1 MIKRIKK
8 IKGVGR
14 FLNVGHTELGRLT
27 LIYGPNCYGKS
38 TLSDIFRS
46 VANQN
51 PEVLSNRQSITRDG
65 STITQEVCFGIKNST
80 DRTEQDIFCVNQR
93 WNTGN
98 FNSPIE
104 VFDSRFIEDNVFTG
118 LTISR
123 SNKENL
129 TNLLIG
135 EKSVGIGKQIDFL
148 KNKSFREKAKVIGEL
163 EDLLK
168 RSLGALDLG
177 INLGDFISVEKP
189 DDIKATKSELTTFQE
204 NLKKIRKSVAEK
216 NKILELDEPIIFSL
230 ENPEPVIETLKDSL
244 GKGFEDINDTAY
256 KRMRKHI
263 EQHFNSRD
271 GKEEEWI
278 EKGINTY
285 LKQNKDAVTL
295 NCPFCSQS
303 LTTVTD
309 LIETYKKVFSEEYE
323 KFCNETLG
331 ILDNKHQEFNKLIS
345 DIKLIES
352 LINKNLAICHRWQS
366 YFTDETQKLIE
377 QIDDLSNR
385 ANKSNNNLVGL
396 MEEVAGK
403 FGELIAEKKKNP
415 FASINKTPTSDKL
428 LTAHRQFEEI
438 INQYNEFV
446 KLLLIEI
453 NTLKTRSQ
461 NDQLIKESE
470 KLDNKITDLN
480 IKVKRHE
487 LAADIDK
494 LQLLREEK
502 DKIEQEIKK
511 LQEKLEKENKE
522 FIEQYFRDTTD
533 IFNRLGSVDFEIQ
546 TTYRRWGGQPV
557 YEPTIKFANEEI
569 TFDRLPFIFS
579 DADRRALA
587 FSIFISKLKKK
598 SEVELKNTIVFLD
611 DPITSF
617 DDNRISQT
625 FIEIKSLATSCRQ
638 LIIAAH
644 HSRFLLDTY
653 EKLKS
658 LPDLDLKFIEIK
670 RDGFGAV
677 FKLVSD
683 PKTRLDPH
691 AQEIEKVERFIDGD
705 SDVNASDVRR
715 SLRPI
720 LQKELEWRF
729 RKNLKGV
736 SVEGLGDIVNKLK
749 EGGSISDEMARKIYD
764 FNDVLKDDHHETTL
778 DIDEDTRTLSKN
790 IIEFIFKE
798 LNPFMSNHALR
809 NF

>member
-46 VANQN
+46 IANQN
-51 PEVLSNRQSITRDG
+51 PEVLSNRQSIIKDG
-65 STITQEVCFGIKNST
+65 NPITQEVCFSINNGV
-80 DRTEQDIFCVNQR
+80 DRTEQDISCLNQR
-93 WNTGN
+93 WDTGN
-98 FNSPIE
+98 FNCSIE

-135 EKSVGIGKQIDFL
+135 EKSVELGKQIDSL
-148 KNKSFREKAKVIGEL
+148 KNKSLRETTKAIGEL

-168 RSLGALDLG
+168 RSLGTLDLG
-177 INLGDFISVEKP
+177 ISLEDFISIEKP
-189 DDIKATKSELTTFQE
+189 DNIEATKSELTTLQE
-204 NLKKIRKSVAEK
+204 NLNKFRKSISEK
-216 NKILELDEPIIFSL
+216 NKISELDEPTMLSL
-230 ENPEPVIETLKDSL
+230 ENPRPAIKTLKDL
-244 GKGFEDINDTAY
+244 LEKGFEDINDTAY
-256 KRMRKHI
+256 KRMREHI
-263 EQHFNSRD
+263 EQHFNSHD
-271 GKEEEWI
+271 GEEEEWI
-278 EKGINTY
+278 EKGVNTY
-285 LKQNKDAVTL
+285 LKQNKDVTAL

-303 LTTVTD
+303 LATVVD
-309 LIETYKKVFSEEYE
+309 FIRTYKTIFSEEYE
-323 KFCNETLG
+323 SFCNETLRM
-331 ILDNKHQEFNKLIS
+331 LNDKHREFNNLIS
-345 DIKLIES
+345 DVKLAEN
-352 LINKNLAICHRWQS
+352 LINKNLASCRRWQD
-366 YFTDETQKLIE
+366 YFTDEIKKFIE
-377 QIDDLSNR
+377 QIDSLSNKV
-385 ANKSNNNLVGL
+385 NESNSNLVEL
-396 MEEVAGK
+396 LEKITGK
-403 FGELIAEKKKNP
+403 IGKLIVEKKKRP
-415 FASINKTPTSDKL
+415 FASTKEFPSSDNLLIAFQQVEKL
-428 LTAHRQFEEI
+428 
-438 INQYNEFV
+438 INQYNESV

-453 NTLKTRSQ
+453 KTLKTRSQ

-470 KLDNKITDLN
+470 RLSNKIIDLN
-480 IKVKRHE
+480 IKVKRYE

-494 LQLLREEK
+494 IQLLRGER

-511 LQEKLEKENKE
+511 IQGELERENKE
-522 FIEQYFRDTTD
+522 FIEQYFQHTTQ
-533 IFNRLGSVDFEIQ
+533 IFNRLGSIDFEIQ
-546 TTYRRWGGQPV
+546 TIYRRWGGQPV

-587 FSIFISKLKKK
+587 FSIFIAKLKKK
-598 SEVELKNTIVFLD
+598 SSIELKNTIVFLD

-625 FIEIKSLATSCRQ
+625 LIEIKNLVISCRQ

-670 RDGFGAV
+670 RDGFGTG
-677 FKLVSD
+677 FGLVSD

-691 AQEIEKVERFIDGD
+691 AQEIEKVERFINGD
-705 SDVNASDVRR
+705 SDIDASGIRR

-729 RKNLKGV
+729 RIDLKGI
-736 SVEGLGDIVNKLK
+736 SFEGLGGIIDKLK
-749 EGGSISDEMARKIYD
+749 ERGSIDDEIARRLYD
-764 FNDVLKDDHHETTL
+764 FNDVLKDDHHGTTL
-778 DIDEDTRTLSKN
+778 NVDEDTRSLSKN
-790 IIEFIFKE
+790 IIEFIFEE
-798 LNPFMSNHALR
+798 LNPIVR
-809 NF
+809 P

>member
-8 IKGVGR
+8 IKGIGR
-14 FLNVGHTELGRLT
+14 FLNVGHTELGQLT

-46 VANQN
+46 IANQN
-51 PEVLSNRQSITRDG
+51 PEVLSNRQSIVRDG
-65 STITQEVCFGIKNST
+65 NPITQEACFSIENGT
-80 DRTEQDIFCVNQR
+80 DVTEQDIFCLNQR

-98 FNSPIE
+98 FNCSIE

-135 EKSVGIGKQIDFL
+135 EKSVEIGKQIDSL
-148 KNKSFREKAKVIGEL
+148 KNKSFRETTKAISEL

-168 RSLGALDLG
+168 RSLGTLDLG
-177 INLGDFISVEKP
+177 ISLEDFISVEKP
-189 DDIKATKSELTTFQE
+189 DNIEATKSELTTLQE
-204 NLKKIRKSVAEK
+204 NLKKFRKSISEK
-216 NKILELDEPIIFSL
+216 NKIIELDEPTILSL
-230 ENPEPVIETLKDSL
+230 ENPEPAIKILKDSL
-244 GKGFEDINDTAY
+244 GKGFENINDTAY
-256 KRMRKHI
+256 KRMREHI
-263 EQHFNSRD
+263 EQHFNSHD
-271 GKEEEWI
+271 GEEEEWI
-278 EKGINTY
+278 EKGVNAY
-285 LKQNKDAVTL
+285 LKQNKDVTTL

-303 LTTVTD
+303 LVTVID
-309 LIETYKKVFSEEYE
+309 LIETYKTVFSEAYE
-323 KFCNETLG
+323 SFCNKTIRTL
-331 ILDNKHQEFNKLIS
+331 DDKHQEFNNLIS
-345 DIKLIES
+345 IIKLAENS
-352 LINKNLAICHRWQS
+352 VNKNLASCRRWQG

-377 QIDDLSNR
+377 QIDSFSNKV
-385 ANKSNNNLVGL
+385 NESNSNLVEL
-396 MEEVAGK
+396 MEKVAGK
-403 FGELIAEKKKNP
+403 IEELITEKKKKS
-415 FASINKTPTSDKL
+415 FVSIKEFPTSDNL
-428 LTAHRQFEEI
+428 LIAYQQFEKI

-446 KLLLIEI
+446 KLLLVEI
-453 NTLKTRSQ
+453 NTIKTRSQ

-470 KLDNKITDLN
+470 KLSNKIIDLN
-480 IKVKRHE
+480 IKVKRYE
-487 LAADIDK
+487 LATDIDNA
-494 LQLLREEK
+494 QLLRGKK
-502 DKIEQEIKK
+502 DIIEQEIKK
-511 LQEKLEKENKE
+511 LQEELERENKE
-522 FIEQYFRDTTD
+522 FIEQYFQDTTH
-533 IFNRLGSVDFEIQ
+533 ILNRLGSIDFEIQ

-598 SEVELKNTIVFLD
+598 SKAELKNTIVFLD

-625 FIEIKSLATSCRQ
+625 FIEIKNLTTSCCQ

-658 LPDLDLKFIEIK
+658 LPDLKFIEIK

-677 FKLVSD
+677 FGLVSD

-691 AQEIEKVERFIDGD
+691 AQEIEKVERFINGD
-705 SDVNASDVRR
+705 PDVNASDVRR

-736 SVEGLGDIVNKLK
+736 SIEGLGAIVTRLK
-749 EGGSISDEMARKIYD
+749 EENSINDEMARKIYD

-778 DIDEDTRTLSKN
+778 DMDEDTRNLSKN
-790 IIEFIFKE
+790 IIEFIFEE
-798 LNPFMSNHALR
+798 LNPVVNL
-809 NF
+809 

>member
-14 FLNVGHTELGRLT
+14 FLNVGHTEFGRLT

-51 PEVLSNRQSITRDG
+51 PEVLLNRQSIVRDG
-65 STITQEVCFGIKNST
+65 NPITQEVCFSVKNST
-80 DRTEQDIFCVNQR
+80 DRTEQDISYVNQK

-98 FNSPIE
+98 FNCSIE

-135 EKSVGIGKQIDFL
+135 EKSVEIGKQIDFL
-148 KNKSFREKAKVIGEL
+148 KNKSLRETTKAIGEL

-168 RSLGALDLG
+168 RILGTLDLG
-177 INLGDFISVEKP
+177 ISLEDFISVEKP
-189 DDIKATKSELTTFQE
+189 DDIEATKSELVILQE
-204 NLKKIRKSVAEK
+204 NLKKFKKSIAEK
-216 NKILELDEPIIFSL
+216 NKILELDKPTTLSL
-230 ENPEPVIETLKDSL
+230 ENPEPTIGTLKDSL
-244 GKGFEDINDTAY
+244 AKGFEDINDTAY
-256 KRMRKHI
+256 KRMCEHI
-263 EQHFNSRD
+263 RQHFNSHD
-271 GKEEEWI
+271 GEEEEWI
-278 EKGINTY
+278 EKGISTY
-285 LKQNKDAVTL
+285 LKQNKDISVL
-295 NCPFCSQS
+295 NCPFCSQP
-303 LTTVTD
+303 LANVVN

-323 KFCNETLG
+323 IFCNEILK
-331 ILDNKHQEFNKLIS
+331 ILDDKYQELINL
-345 DIKLIES
+345 IGNVKLIES
-352 LINKNLAICHRWQS
+352 LVNKNLAICRRWQS
-366 YFTDETQKLIE
+366 YFTDEAQKLVE
-377 QIDDLSNR
+377 QLDSLSNK
-385 ANKSNNNLVGL
+385 ANKSNRNLVKL
-396 MEEVAGK
+396 IEEVADK
-403 FGELIAEKKKNP
+403 IKELIVEKEKKP
-415 FASINKTPTSDKL
+415 FVSIKEFPSDDKL
-428 LTAHRQFEEI
+428 LTAYRQFAEMVK
-438 INQYNEFV
+438 QYNEALE
-446 KLLLIEI
+446 LLLMEI
-453 NTLKTRSQ
+453 DTLKTRSQ
-461 NDQLIKESE
+461 NDQLVKESE
-470 KLDNKITDLN
+470 NLSNKIKDTN
-480 IKVKRHE
+480 TKIKRYE

-494 LQLLREEK
+494 IQLLKRERER
-502 DKIEQEIKK
+502 IEQEIKK
-511 LQEKLEKENKE
+511 LQEKLEQENKE

-598 SEVELKNTIVFLD
+598 SEAELKNTIVFLD

-625 FIEIKSLATSCRQ
+625 FIEIKNLATSCRQ

-644 HSRFLLDTY
+644 HSKFLLDSY

-658 LPDLDLKFIEIK
+658 LLGLDLKFIEIK
-670 RDGFGAV
+670 RVNFGSV
-677 FKLVSD
+677 FELVSD

-705 SDVNASDVRR
+705 SKINASDVRR

-720 LQKELEWRF
+720 LEKELEWRF
-729 RKNLKGV
+729 RRDLKGV
-736 SVEGLGDIVNKLK
+736 SFEGVGDIVTKLK
-749 EGGSISDEMARKIYD
+749 EKGSISDEIAKKIYD
-764 FNDVLKDDHHETTL
+764 FNDVLKEDHHKTTL
-778 DIDEDTRTLSKN
+778 DADEDTRSLAKN
-790 IIEFIFKE
+790 LIEFIFKD
-798 LNPFMSNHALR
+798 LNSHK
-809 NF
+809 

>member
-14 FLNVGHTELGRLT
+14 FLNVGHTEFGRLT

-51 PEVLSNRQSITRDG
+51 PEVLLNRQSIVRD
-65 STITQEVCFGIKNST
+65 SNPITQEVCFSIKNST
-80 DRTEQDIFCVNQR
+80 NTTEQDIYYVNQK

-98 FNSPIE
+98 FNCSIE

-135 EKSVGIGKQIDFL
+135 EKSVEIGKQIDSL
-148 KNKSFREKAKVIGEL
+148 KNKSLRETTKAIGEL

-168 RSLGALDLG
+168 RSLGTLDLG
-177 INLGDFISVEKP
+177 ISLEDFISVEKP
-189 DDIKATKSELTTFQE
+189 DDIEATKSELVILQE
-204 NLKKIRKSVAEK
+204 NLKKFKKSIAEK
-216 NKILELDEPIIFSL
+216 NKILALDKPTTLSL
-230 ENPEPVIETLKDSL
+230 ENPEPTIKTLKDSL
-244 GKGFEDINDTAY
+244 AKGFEDINDTAY
-256 KRMRKHI
+256 KRMYEHI
-263 EQHFNSRD
+263 KQHFNSHD
-271 GKEEEWI
+271 GEEEEWI
-278 EKGINTY
+278 EKGISTY
-285 LKQNKDAVTL
+285 LKQNKNISVL
-295 NCPFCSQS
+295 NCPFCSQP
-303 LTTVTD
+303 LANVVN

-323 KFCNETLG
+323 IFCNEILK
-331 ILDNKHQEFNKLIS
+331 ILDNKYQELINL
-345 DIKLIES
+345 IGNVKLIES
-352 LINKNLAICHRWQS
+352 LVNKNLAICRRWQN
-366 YFTDETQKLIE
+366 YFTDEAQKLVE
-377 QIDDLSNR
+377 QLDSLSNK
-385 ANKSNNNLVGL
+385 ANKSNIDLVKL
-396 MEEVAGK
+396 IEEIADK
-403 FGELIAEKKKNP
+403 IKELIAKKEKKP
-415 FASINKTPTSDKL
+415 FVSIDKFPSDDKL
-428 LTAHRQFEEI
+428 LTAYRQFAEMVK
-438 INQYNEFV
+438 QYNEAV
-446 KLLLIEI
+446 ESILMEI
-453 NTLKTRSQ
+453 DNLKTRSQ
-461 NDQLIKESE
+461 NEQLLKESE
-470 KLDNKITDLN
+470 NLSNKIKDTN
-480 IKVKRHE
+480 TKIKRYE

-494 LQLLREEK
+494 IQLLKKEK
-502 DKIEQEIKK
+502 EGIEQKIKN
-511 LQEKLEKENKE
+511 LQEKLEQENKE

-587 FSIFISKLKKK
+587 FSIFISKLKKN

-625 FIEIKSLATSCRQ
+625 FIEIKNLAASCRQ
-638 LIIAAH
+638 LIIATH
-644 HSRFLLDTY
+644 HSRFLLDIY
-653 EKLKS
+653 EKLKNF
-658 LPDLDLKFIEIK
+658 PDLDLKFIEIK
-670 RDGFGAV
+670 RDGFGTV

-691 AQEIEKVERFIDGD
+691 VQELEKVERFINGD
-705 SDVNASDVRR
+705 PDVSDSDVRR

-729 RKNLKGV
+729 RRDLKGV
-736 SVEGLGDIVNKLK
+736 SFEGVADIVTKLK
-749 EGGSISDEMARKIYD
+749 EKGSISDEIAKKIYD
-764 FNDVLKDDHHETTL
+764 FNDVLKEDHHETTL
-778 DIDEDTRTLSKN
+778 DANEDTRSLAKN
-790 IIEFIFKE
+790 LIEFIFKD
-798 LNPFMSNHALR
+798 LNSHK
-809 NF
+809 